1 MTGQELYE
9 SKQNHKGVTPTPWVD
24 LRPEWQVNWERHAR
38 LKTEARERYL
48 VRNTYR
54 LAKLTG
60 DPWVVATS

>member
-1 MTGQELYE
+1 MTGQKLYE
-9 SKQNHKGVTPTPWVD
+9 SRQNHKGGTTPWAD
-24 LRPEWQVNWERHAR
+24 LRANWQVNWERNAQ

-60 DPWVVATS
+60 DPWVVAAS